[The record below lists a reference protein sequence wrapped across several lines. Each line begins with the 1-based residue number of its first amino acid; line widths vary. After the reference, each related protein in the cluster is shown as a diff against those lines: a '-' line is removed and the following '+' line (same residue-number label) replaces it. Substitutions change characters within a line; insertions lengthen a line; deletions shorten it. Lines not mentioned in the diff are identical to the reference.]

1 MVVIVPDLAKIEVRG
16 KFNLR
21 IAYFDAFSGIAGD
34 MTVAALIDAGAD
46 ATVLTDGLAS
56 LGTDATFTVE
66 KAKRAGIAGT
76 RFVVDAPEENR
87 PRHLRHIDKMIDE
100 SGLPARTRERAKKV
114 FLKLGEA
121 EASVHGI
128 ELQRVHFHEVGAVD
142 SICDIVGACYGLD
155 LLGIERI
162 YMSNVNVGSG
172 TVKCDHGLMPVP
184 APATAK
190 LLAGYPTYSSGP
202 TVELT
207 TPTGAAFAAA
217 LAETFGPM
225 PAMKVE
231 KIGFGAGTKDFPGH
245 SNMLRVMVGEASAA
259 TEAATVT
266 VIEANIDD
274 TTPQVLGYTMDR
286 LFEEGALDVALQPL
300 QMKKNRQGTLL
311 RVIARPEDQEKLA
324 SLILAETTSLG
335 VRLYSAQRRVLERHI
350 VPVRTPYGEVRMKV
364 SAEGSASPE
373 YDDCQKLA
381 RERRVPLKDVIAA
394 AHFAFQATR

>member
-1 MVVIVPDLAKIEVRG
+1 M
-16 KFNLR
+16 R

-46 ATVLTDGLAS
+46 ARLLTDGLTS
-56 LGTDATFTVE
+56 LGTDATFTVQA
-66 KAKRAGIAGT
+66 AKRAGIAGT
-76 RFVVDAPEENR
+76 RFIVDAPAVNAH
-87 PRHLRHIDKMIDE
+87 RHLHHIDKIIDD
-100 SGLPARTRERAKKV
+100 SGLPDTTKQRAKKV

-128 ELQRVHFHEVGAVD
+128 DLQRVHFHEVGAVD

-155 LLGIERI
+155 LLGIEQI
-162 YMSNVNVGSG
+162 YMSDVNVGSG

-190 LLAGYPTYSSGP
+190 LLTGHPTYASGP

-217 LAETFGPM
+217 LAESFGHM
-225 PAMKVE
+225 PAMKVDR
-231 KIGFGAGTKDFPGH
+231 IGFGAGTKDFPGH
-245 SNMLRVMVGEASAA
+245 SNMLRVMVGESSAA
-259 TEAATVT
+259 KEAATVT

-311 RVIARPEDQEKLA
+311 RVIAKPEDQEKLA
-324 SLILAETTSLG
+324 QLILAETTTLG
-335 VRLYSAQRRVLERHI
+335 VRMYSAQRRVLDRRI
-350 VPVRTPYGEVRMKV
+350 VPVMTPYGEVRMKV
-364 SAEGSASPE
+364 SEEGSASPE

-381 RERRVPLKDVIAA
+381 RERRVPLKDVISA
-394 AHFAFQATR
+394 AHFTYQSTR

>member
-1 MVVIVPDLAKIEVRG
+1 M
-16 KFNLR
+16 R

-46 ATVLTDGLAS
+46 SRALTDGLTS
-56 LGTDATFTVE
+56 LGTAAQFTVE
-66 KAKRAGIAGT
+66 PAKRAGIAGT
-76 RFVVDAPEENR
+76 RFIVEAPQDNKH
-87 PRHLRHIDKMIDE
+87 RHLHHIDKIIDE
-100 SGLPARTRERAKKV
+100 SGLPATTKERSKRV
-114 FLKLGEA
+114 FRKLGEA

-128 ELQRVHFHEVGAVD
+128 SIERVHFHEVGAVD

-162 YMSNVNVGSG
+162 YMSNINVGSG
-172 TVKCDHGLMPVP
+172 TVQCDHGLMPVP
-184 APATAK
+184 APATAR
-190 LLAGYPTYSSGP
+190 LLIGHPTYSSGP

-217 LAETFGPM
+217 LAESFGHM
-225 PAMKVE
+225 PAMKVD

-245 SNMLRVMVGEASAA
+245 SNMLRGMVGESSAA

-324 SLILAETTSLG
+324 QLILAETTSLG
-335 VRLYSAQRRVLERHI
+335 VRMYSAQRRVLERRT
-350 VPVRTPYGEVRMKV
+350 VPVMTPFGEVRMKV
-364 SAEGSASPE
+364 AQEGSASPE

-394 AHFAFQATR
+394 AHFAYQTTR

>member
-1 MVVIVPDLAKIEVRG
+1 M
-16 KFNLR
+16 R

-46 ATVLTDGLAS
+46 AKQLTDGLNS
-56 LGTDATFTVE
+56 LGTDATFAVE
-66 KAKRAGIAGT
+66 QVRRAGIAGT
-76 RFVVDAPEENR
+76 RFIVEAPNDTKH
-87 PRHLRHIDKMIDE
+87 RHLHHIDKLIDE
-100 SGLPARTRERAKKV
+100 SGLPATTKERSKKV
-114 FLKLGEA
+114 FRRLGEA

-128 ELQRVHFHEVGAVD
+128 ALERVHFHEVGAVD

-155 LLGIERI
+155 LLGIEQI

-190 LLAGYPTYSSGP
+190 LLTGHPTYSAGP
-202 TVELT
+202 SVELT
-207 TPTGAAFAAA
+207 TPTGAAFASA
-217 LAETFGPM
+217 LAERFGQM
-225 PAMKVE
+225 PAMKVD
-231 KIGFGAGTKDFPGH
+231 KIGFGAGTKDFKGH
-245 SNMLRVMVGEASAA
+245 SNMLRVMVGDASSA

-286 LFEEGALDVALQPL
+286 LFEEGALDVTLQPL

-311 RVIARPEDQEKLA
+311 SVIAKPEDQEKLA
-324 SLILAETTSLG
+324 QLILSETTSLG
-335 VRLYSAQRRVLERHI
+335 VRMYSAQRRVLERHI
-350 VPVRTPYGEVRMKV
+350 VPVTTPYGEVRMKV

-381 RERRVPLKDVIAA
+381 REKRVPLKDVIAA
-394 AHFAFQATR
+394 AQLTYLSTR

>member
-1 MVVIVPDLAKIEVRG
+1 M
-16 KFNLR
+16 R

-46 ATVLTDGLAS
+46 AQALTAGLDS
-56 LGTDATFTVE
+56 LGTQATFKVE
-66 KAKRAGIAGT
+66 PTRRAGIAGT
-76 RFVVDAPEENR
+76 RFVVEAP
-87 PRHLRHIDKMIDE
+87 PTSKHRHLSHIDRIIDD
-100 SGLPARTRERAKKV
+100 SGLPSSTKERSKRV
-114 FLKLGEA
+114 FRKLGEA
-121 EASVHGI
+121 EAAVHGI
-128 ELQRVHFHEVGAVD
+128 SLERVHFHEVGAVD

-155 LLGIERI
+155 LLGIDRI

-172 TVKCDHGLMPVP
+172 TVQCEHGLMPVP

-190 LLAGYPTYSSGP
+190 LLTGHPTYSAGP

-217 LAETFGPM
+217 LAESFGSM
-225 PAMKVE
+225 PAMKVDR
-231 KIGFGAGTKDFPGH
+231 IGFGAGTKDFKGH
-245 SNMLRVMVGEASAA
+245 ANLLRVMVGEATAA
-259 TEAATVT
+259 VEATTVT

-311 RVIARPEDQEKLA
+311 RVIARPEDQEKLGQ
-324 SLILAETTSLG
+324 LILAETTTLG
-335 VRLYSAQRRVLERHI
+335 IRLYPAQRRVLERRL
-350 VPVRTPYGEVRMKV
+350 VPVTTPFGEVRMKV
-364 SAEGSASPE
+364 TAEGSAAPE
-373 YDDCQKLA
+373 YDDCVQLA

-394 AHFAFQATR
+394 AHFAYQAIR

>member
-1 MVVIVPDLAKIEVRG
+1 M
-16 KFNLR
+16 R

-46 ATVLTDGLAS
+46 ARALTEGLTS
-56 LGTDATFTVE
+56 LGTAAQFTVE
-66 KAKRAGIAGT
+66 PVKRAGIAGT
-76 RFVVDAPEENR
+76 RFIVEAPTDTKH
-87 PRHLRHIDKMIDE
+87 RHLHHIDKIIDE
-100 SGLPARTRERAKKV
+100 SELPATTKERAKRV
-114 FLKLGEA
+114 FLRLGEA

-128 ELQRVHFHEVGAVD
+128 ELKRVHFHEVGAVD

-162 YMSNVNVGSG
+162 YMSNINVGSG
-172 TVKCDHGLMPVP
+172 TVQCDHGLMPVP

-190 LLAGYPTYSSGP
+190 LLTGHPTYASGP

-217 LAETFGPM
+217 LAESFGQM

-245 SNMLRVMVGEASAA
+245 SNMLRVMVGHASAA
-259 TEAATVT
+259 TESATVT

-311 RVIARPEDQEKLA
+311 RVIAKPEDQEKLA
-324 SLILAETTSLG
+324 QLILAETTSLG
-335 VRLYSAQRRVLERHI
+335 VRMYSAQRRVLERKI
-350 VPVRTPYGEVRMKV
+350 VPVVTPYGEVRMKV
-364 SAEGSASPE
+364 SEEGAATPE

-394 AHFAFQATR
+394 AQFTYQATR

>member
-1 MVVIVPDLAKIEVRG
+1 V
-16 KFNLR
+16 R

-46 ATVLTDGLAS
+46 VRTLTDGLAT
-56 LGTDATFTVE
+56 LGTSATFKVE
-66 KAKRAGIAGT
+66 PAKRAGIAGT
-76 RFVVDAPEENR
+76 RFIVEAPAVNQH
-87 PRHLRHIDKMIDE
+87 RHLHHISEIIDG
-100 SGLPARTRERAKKV
+100 SGLPATTKARAHKV
-114 FLKLGEA
+114 FLTLAQA

-128 ELQRVHFHEVGAVD
+128 GIDRVHFHEVGAVD

-155 LLGIERI
+155 LLGIERLH
-162 YMSNVNVGSG
+162 MSDVNVGSG

-190 LLAGYPTYSSGP
+190 LLSGRPTYAAGP

-245 SNMLRVMVGEASAA
+245 ANMLRVMVGEASAA

-311 RVIARPEDQEKLA
+311 RVIAKPEDQEKLA
-324 SLILAETTSLG
+324 QLILSETTSLG
-335 VRLYSAQRRVLERHI
+335 VRMYSAQRRVLERRI
-350 VPVRTPYGEVRMKV
+350 VPVTTPYGEVRMKV
-364 SAEGSASPE
+364 SQEGSAAPE
-373 YDDCQKLA
+373 YDDCQQLA
-381 RERRVPLKDVIAA
+381 RARRVPLKDVIAA
-394 AHFAFQATR
+394 AHFAYQSTR

>member
-1 MVVIVPDLAKIEVRG
+1 M
-16 KFNLR
+16 R

-34 MTVAALIDAGAD
+34 MTVAALLDAGAD
-46 ATVLTDGLAS
+46 ARALTEGLTS
-56 LGTDATFTVE
+56 LGTNAQFTVE
-66 KAKRAGIAGT
+66 RTKRAGIAGT
-76 RFVVDAPEENR
+76 RFIVEAPTDNKH
-87 PRHLRHIDKMIDE
+87 RHLHHIEKIIDE
-100 SGLPARTRERAKKV
+100 SGLPVTTKDRSKRV
-114 FLKLGEA
+114 FRKLGEA

-128 ELQRVHFHEVGAVD
+128 SIERVHFHEVGAVD

-162 YMSNVNVGSG
+162 YMSDVNVGSG

-184 APATAK
+184 APATAI
-190 LLAGYPTYSSGP
+190 LLTGHPTYASGP

-217 LAETFGPM
+217 LCESFGHM
-225 PAMKVE
+225 PAMKVSH
-231 KIGFGAGTKDFPGH
+231 IGFGAGTKDFPGH
-245 SNMLRVMVGEASAA
+245 SNMLRVMVGAASGA

-274 TTPQVLGYTMDR
+274 TTPQILGYTMDR

-311 RVIARPEDQEKLA
+311 RVIAKPEDQEKLA
-324 SLILAETTSLG
+324 QLILAETTSLG
-335 VRLYSAQRRVLERHI
+335 VRMYSAQRRVLERTMLA
-350 VPVRTPYGEVRMKV
+350 VTTPYGEVRMKV
-364 SAEGSASPE
+364 SEEGSASPE

-394 AHFAFQATR
+394 AHFTYQSTR

>member
-1 MVVIVPDLAKIEVRG
+1 M
-16 KFNLR
+16 R

-46 ATVLTDGLAS
+46 AQALTEGLDS
-56 LGTDATFTVE
+56 LGTAATFAVE
-66 KAKRAGIAGT
+66 RTKRAGIAGT
-76 RFVVDAPEENR
+76 RFIVDAPAVSEH
-87 PRHLRHIDKMIDE
+87 RHLHHIDRIIDG
-100 SGLPARTRERAKKV
+100 SGLPGQTKERAKKV

-128 ELQRVHFHEVGAVD
+128 DLARVHFHEVGAVD

-155 LLGIERI
+155 LLGIDRV
-162 YMSNVNVGSG
+162 YMSEVNVGSG

-190 LLAGYPTYSSGP
+190 LLAGQPTYAAGP

-207 TPTGAAFAAA
+207 TPTGAAFAVA
-217 LAETFGPM
+217 LAESFGRM
-225 PAMKVE
+225 PAMKVDR
-231 KIGFGAGTKDFPGH
+231 IGFGAGTKDFPGH
-245 SNMLRVMVGEASAA
+245 ANLLRVMVGDASAA
-259 TEAATVT
+259 VEAATVT

-311 RVIARPEDQEKLA
+311 RVIAKPEDQEKLA
-324 SLILAETTSLG
+324 QLILAETTSLG
-335 VRLYSAQRRVLERHI
+335 VRMYSAQRRVLERRI
-350 VPVRTPYGEVRMKV
+350 VPVLTPYGEVRMKV
-364 SAEGSASPE
+364 SEEGSASPE

-394 AHFAFQATR
+394 AQFAYQATR

>member
-1 MVVIVPDLAKIEVRG
+1 M
-16 KFNLR
+16 R

-46 ATVLTDGLAS
+46 VAALTDGLTS
-56 LGTDATFTVE
+56 LGTAATFTVE

-76 RFVVDAPEENR
+76 RFVVDAPRVSEH
-87 PRHLRHIDKMIDE
+87 RHLQHIDKIIDE
-100 SGLPARTRERAKKV
+100 SGLPASTKARSKKV

-128 ELQRVHFHEVGAVD
+128 DLKRVHFHEVGAVD
-142 SICDIVGACYGLD
+142 SICDIVGACYGID

-172 TVKCDHGLMPVP
+172 TVQCDHGLMPVP
-184 APATAK
+184 APATAR
-190 LLAGYPTYSSGP
+190 LLAGHPTYSAGP

-207 TPTGAAFAAA
+207 TPTGAAFASA
-217 LAETFGPM
+217 LAESFGPM
-225 PAMKVE
+225 PAMKVDR
-231 KIGFGAGTKDFPGH
+231 IGFGAGTKDFPGH
-245 SNMLRVMVGEASAA
+245 SNMLRVMVGESSAA

-311 RVIARPEDQEKLA
+311 RVIAKPEDQEKLA
-324 SLILAETTSLG
+324 QLILAETTSLG
-335 VRLYSAQRRVLERHI
+335 VRMYNAQRRVLERHI
-350 VPVRTPYGEVRMKV
+350 VPVMTPYGEVRMKV
-364 SAEGSASPE
+364 SAEGSAAPE

-381 RERRVPLKDVIAA
+381 RERRVPLKDVIAS